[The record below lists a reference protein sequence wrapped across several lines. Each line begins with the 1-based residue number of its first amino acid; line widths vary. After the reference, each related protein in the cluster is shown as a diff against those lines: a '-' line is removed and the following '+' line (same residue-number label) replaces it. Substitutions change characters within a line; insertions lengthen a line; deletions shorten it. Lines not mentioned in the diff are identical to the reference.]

1 MRPMQASQREQHL
14 LQLAGNLVFDV
25 KKDGE
30 RFGLRRTADTEQPV
44 HQDGLSIDEA
54 EEVLNTWKL
63 RGLHGG

>member
-1 MRPMQASQREQHL
+1 MQASGREQHL
-14 LQLAGNLVFDV
+14 FQLAGKLMFDV

-30 RFGLRRTADTEQPV
+30 RFSLTRTADTDQPV
-44 HQDGLSIDEA
+44 HQDGLSIEEA